1 MSATIITF
9 PARQSPR
16 NTFSPADIG
25 ELVRWDHAVAAS
37 GYFLQFNDDD
47 DTGEETWIG
56 TADNGQQYAHIA
68 HVKTGSVS
76 LFMVDPRA
84 VGWCLTDTVAG
95 RAMGT
100 FGSLADALETIH
112 ATRLGVASA
121 LDR

>member
-1 MSATIITF
+1 MSAIIIAF

-25 ELVRWDHAVAAS
+25 ELARWDHAAAAS
-37 GYFLQFNDDD
+37 GYSIQFNDDD

-56 TADNGQQYAHIA
+56 TCGDGQQYVNVA
-68 HVKTGSVS
+68 HVRTGSVS

-100 FGSLADALETIH
+100 FGSLTDALETIH
-112 ATRLGVASA
+112 ATRLGSASPA
-121 LDR
+121 DR